1 MSTSQNV
8 HLWKQK
14 AEIDYIPL
22 FVSLW
27 LALDA
32 WMAGNFAGSTDR
44 ERLELLKGDSHQLAE
59 RFRGLLQ
66 AVDANGTRFKANLA
80 ELHRALDNARIPYDS
95 NRFIGRTIGFSD
107 CIVDWNH
114 GQPTFGTIL
123 KTKYQ
128 HNKLRIDNNLWL
140 DHDFNRLYAVYIEIV
155 YQIRCVLFHGK
166 LPPTPEHERVIR
178 QIYITLSIVMERI

>member
-8 HLWKQK
+8 YLWKQK

-32 WMAGNFAGSTDR
+32 WMADRFTGRTDR
-44 ERLELLKGDSHQLAE
+44 DRLESLKGNTHPLSE
-59 RFRGLLQ
+59 RFSGLLQ
-66 AVDANGTRFKANLA
+66 AGDASATRFKANLA

-95 NRFIGRTIGFSD
+95 DRFNGRIIGFSD
-107 CIVDWNH
+107 CIVDWNN

-123 KTKYQ
+123 KTRHQ
-128 HNKLRIDNNLWL
+128 RNKLPIDNDLWL
-140 DHDFNRLYAVYIEIV
+140 DRDFNRLYAVYIETV

-166 LPPTPEHERVIR
+166 LPPTSEHERVVR
-178 QIYITLSIVMERI
+178 QIYITLSIMMERI